1 MIEVKILNECTLL
14 QACEWIAF
22 KWEPMNNVYEQY
34 EGRIRPRNP
43 IFDINLGDNPK
54 PSIEWDK
61 YRDGLAKGVAALK
74 IALCQ
79 KQINAVGRFF
89 PEKNTSLGSTPL
101 QPERTVIDFEEFF
114 SLDTTDNQIIV
125 GNDPIFYDI
134 LISFTELV
142 SIFPGQNR
150 KHFNTYKSEYMLL
163 MEEVIN
169 QEGITDKNQSKQEL
183 LKDIIEQKMKDK
195 GLPESNKLAD
205 AMATLIRQ
213 PWSQK
218 GRNKK
223 G

>member
-89 PEKNTSLGSTPL
+89 PEKNTPLGSAPL

>member
-1 MIEVKILNECTLL
+1 MIKVEILDNCTLL

-22 KWEPMNNVYEQY
+22 KWEPMATVYEQY
-34 EGRIRPRNP
+34 EGRIRPQNP
-43 IFDINLGDNPK
+43 MFDINLGNKPK

-74 IALCQ
+74 IALTK
-79 KQINAVGRFF
+79 KQINSIGRLF
-89 PEKNTSLGSTPL
+89 PQRGTPLGGALL

-114 SLDTTDNQIIV
+114 SLNTTNNQITA
-125 GNDPIFYDI
+125 GNEPIFYDI
-134 LISFTELV
+134 LIPFAELV

-150 KHFNTYKSEYMLL
+150 KQVNTYKSEYMLL
-163 MEEVIN
+163 MEEVVN
-169 QEGITDKNQSKQEL
+169 QEGITDKNQSKQDI
-183 LKDIIEQKMKDK
+183 LKDIIAQKMKEK
-195 GLPESNKLAD
+195 ELPESNKLAD

>member
-1 MIEVKILNECTLL
+1 MIRVEISDKCTLL

-22 KWEPMNNVYEQY
+22 KWEPMDNVYEQY
-34 EGRIRPRNP
+34 EGRIRPRPP
-43 IFDINLGDNPK
+43 IFNTKFGGNPK

-61 YRDGLAKGVAALK
+61 YSYELSKAVAALK
-74 IALCQ
+74 IALFK
-79 KQINAVGRFF
+79 KQISSIGRLC
-89 PEKNTSLGSTPL
+89 PNKDTPLGGFSL

-114 SLDTTDNQIIV
+114 YLDTINNQITV
-125 GNDPIFYDI
+125 GDEPVFYDI
-134 LISFTELV
+134 LISFAELV

-150 KHFNTYKSEYMLL
+150 KQVNTYKSEYMLL

-169 QEGITDKNQSKQEL
+169 QEKITDKNQSKKDEL
-183 LKDIIEQKMKDK
+183 QKTIEQKMKDK
-195 GLPESNKLAD
+195 KLPASAKLAS